1 MDARFQ
7 QFFNS
12 NRAHALQF
20 SFGYDLES
28 IQGIL
33 RNTGFLFDV
42 VVAACFHTKAKLKA
56 VKNSP
61 SENEERSGYQRSA
74 A

>member
-20 SFGYDLES
+20 SFGCHLES

-42 VVAACFHTKAKLKA
+42 VVAACFHTKANLKA
-56 VKNSP
+56 VFP
-61 SENEERSGYQRSA
+61 ADEMIPA
-74 A
+74 AKDNQAIR